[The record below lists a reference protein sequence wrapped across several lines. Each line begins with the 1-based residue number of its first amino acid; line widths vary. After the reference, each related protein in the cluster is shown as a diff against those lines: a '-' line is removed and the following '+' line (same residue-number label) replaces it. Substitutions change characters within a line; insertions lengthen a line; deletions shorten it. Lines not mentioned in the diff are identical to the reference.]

1 MTNNKILLIYTGGTI
16 GMIADSKTGSLKP
29 FDFKYIFD
37 YIPDLKQLGTQI
49 EAISFDNPIDSSDI
63 SISDWIKLVNIIEEN
78 YLKYDGFV
86 ILHGTDTMS
95 FTGSALSFM
104 IQNLNKPII
113 LTGSQLPI
121 GMIRTDGKENLI
133 TSIEI
138 ANDKFE
144 NRKPKVPEV
153 CIYFENKLYRANR
166 TLKYNADYFDAFDS
180 PNYPPLA
187 EAGINITYNY
197 KHIYYPQLENL
208 PTFYKKMNNNIA
220 VLKLFPSINKNFVSQ
235 ILSTPGLKGVILQS
249 YGAGNT
255 PYYDWLV
262 KELENAIKKGI
273 IIYNVTQCS
282 AGKVDMNR
290 YHNGKILKNIGVI
303 SGKDITYE
311 AAVTKLMFLLG
322 TKIPLQDINRLLEK
336 NIAGEIST

>member
-1 MTNNKILLIYTGGTI
+1 MKGSKILLIYTGGTI
-16 GMIADSKTGSLKP
+16 GMITDPATGALKP
-29 FDFKYIFD
+29 FDFKHILE
-37 YIPDLKQLGTQI
+37 YIPDLKQFDISIDTV
-49 EAISFDNPIDSSDI
+49 SFDEPVDSSDI
-63 SISDWIKLVNIIEEN
+63 GINEWIKLVSIIEKN
-78 YLKYDGFV
+78 YSLYDGFV

-104 IQNLNKPII
+104 MQNINKPVI

-138 ANDKFE
+138 AADKFE
-144 NRKPKVPEV
+144 NGKPKVPEV

-166 TLKYNADYFDAFDS
+166 TFKYNAEYFDAFES

-187 EAGINITYNY
+187 EAGISITYNY
-197 KHIYYPQLENL
+197 KHIYYPQLDKL
-208 PTFYKKMNNNIA
+208 PAFFKTMDNNIT
-220 VLKLFPSINKNFVSQ
+220 VLHLFPGLNKNFVKQ
-235 ILSTPGLKGVILQS
+235 VLSTPGLKGVVLET
-249 YGAGNT
+249 YGAGNALSEK
-255 PYYDWLV
+255 WFV
-262 KELENAIKKGI
+262 EELKNAIDRGI

-290 YHNGKILKNIGVI
+290 YHNGKILRDIGVV
-303 SGKDITYE
+303 SGKDITLE

-322 TKIPLQDINRLLEK
+322 TGFAVTEVKQLLEK
-336 NIAGEIST
+336 NIAGEISN